1 MSENFEIFRQK
12 SRKALRKA
20 LWIGSL
26 LLIVAAAAYYLY
38 RNFPV
43 GENEQSGTLFSLS
56 HTGYLFKTYEGQLHL
71 IGSAVLSK
79 QSVWHFSVK
88 DKATY
93 ERLQTQV
100 GQNVKLLYKE
110 LPQTA
115 LPWKGKTKYIVYD
128 IKPLE

>member
-1 MSENFEIFRQK
+1 MSANFEIFRQK

>member
-1 MSENFEIFRQK
+1 MTVNVELIKQK

-26 LLIVAAAAYYLY
+26 LLILAAAAYYLY